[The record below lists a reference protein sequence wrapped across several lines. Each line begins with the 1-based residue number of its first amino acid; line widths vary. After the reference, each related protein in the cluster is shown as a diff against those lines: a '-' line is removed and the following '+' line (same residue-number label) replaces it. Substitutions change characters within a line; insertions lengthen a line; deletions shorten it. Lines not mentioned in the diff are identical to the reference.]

1 MPCSKK
7 VSDSNPKRLEVDV
20 EKSKADAK
28 EQKKFYKKEEL
39 KFKIKVFKL
48 NFKF

>member
-1 MPCSKK
+1 MPCK
-7 VSDSNPKRLEVDV
+7 VINWPNPIQSDKDV

-28 EQKKFYKKEEL
+28 KQKKFYKKEEL
-39 KFKIKVFKL
+39 KFKIKVFEL